1 VKKLNSKTF
10 ELIKTLLCA
19 DGCSAEEAEA
29 FVRTARH
36 PITRPRMGTVHQAAE
51 ILQVHPRTLARYARR
66 GLLHAVKYSCRRV
79 RFDLGEVERF
89 AQEGGCHE

>member
-1 VKKLNSKTF
+1 MKLNPETLAIF
-10 ELIKTLLCA
+10 KTLLRA

-29 FVRTARH
+29 FIRTASN
-36 PITRPRMGTVHQAAE
+36 PTARPRMGTVRQAAE

-79 RFDLGEVERF
+79 RFDLNAVERF
-89 AQEGGCHE
+89 MQEGGVSHE